1 MRQFSHLFK
10 WVRIPVSLCAIIW
23 VVYQIK
29 THESWTWLPEQ
40 EGTIIHY
47 PSLVIFSIG
56 LVAVNLMMEAQKWRA
71 SLTHLGESHTSG
83 FVLKSVLIGLGLGL
97 WMPGRIGEFPGR
109 LSQIPE
115 PLWVKGGVLMSV
127 GRVSQMLASLSCF
140 GFMWMIISAYWD
152 LFPFPAFLPPLMV
165 VLAWGVLWL
174 LKSRKPFSKL
184 PFSGKMKLGNEL
196 YQAFLEIPTQLW
208 GKLIGWSF
216 GRYVVFSLQY
226 ILLLKAMGL
235 TESWLEL
242 VGLISMIFGIRSF
255 FPSLAFADVGVRESV
270 AVGVAQWMGVSVFP
284 VLMATLI
291 LFFINLVIPALIGVY
306 LFWQAEEERL
316 KNRKVHTSVS

>member
-10 WVRIPVSLCAIIW
+10 WVRIPVSICAIIW
-23 VVYQIK
+23 VVYQIR

-40 EGTIIHY
+40 GGTIIHY
-47 PSLVIFSIG
+47 PSLVLFSIG

-71 SLTHLGESHTSG
+71 SLTHLGVPHSSG
-83 FVLKSVLIGLGLGL
+83 FALKSVLIGLGLGL

-115 PLWVKGGVLMSV
+115 HLWVKGGVLMSV

-140 GFMWMIISAYWD
+140 GFMWVIISTSREA
-152 LFPFPAFLPPLMV
+152 FPIPVFLPPLMV
-165 VLAWGVLWL
+165 LMAWGILFLV
-174 LKSRKPFSKL
+174 KRKRPAKHNV
-184 PFSGKMKLGNEL
+184 FSGKLKLGNEL
-196 YQAFLEIPTQLW
+196 YQSFLEVPTHLW
-208 GKLIGWSF
+208 GRLIGWSF

-235 TESWLEL
+235 TENWLEL
-242 VGLISMIFGIRSF
+242 AGLISMIFGIRSF

-270 AVGVAQWMGVSVFP
+270 AVVVAQWMGIAVFP

-291 LFFINLVIPALIGVY
+291 LFVINLVIPALIGVG
-306 LFWQAEEERL
+306 LFWQAEEKRV
-316 KNRKVHTSVS
+316 KSAKVSTSVR

>member
-10 WVRIPVSLCAIIW
+10 WIRIPVSLCAIIW
-23 VVYQIK
+23 VIYQIR
-29 THESWTWLPEQ
+29 THESWLWLPEQ
-40 EGTIIHY
+40 GGAIIHY
-47 PSLVIFSIG
+47 PAWVVLSIG
-56 LVAVNLMMEAQKWRA
+56 LVVVNLMMEAQKWRA
-71 SLTHLGESHTSG
+71 SLTHLGVSRTNG
-83 FVLKSVLIGLGLGL
+83 FALKSVLIGLGLGL

-115 PLWVKGGVLMSV
+115 PLWMKGGVLMSV

-140 GFMWMIISAYWD
+140 GFMWIIISTYWD
-152 LFPFPAFLPPLMV
+152 VFPFPAFLPPLMV
-165 VLAWGVLWL
+165 VLAWGLLFL
-174 LKSRKPFSKL
+174 LKRKKPGSKL
-184 PFSGKMKLGNEL
+184 PFSGKMKWGKEL
-196 YQAFLEIPTQLW
+196 YQAFLKIPTLLW

-235 TESWLEL
+235 TQSWLEL
-242 VGLISMIFGIRSF
+242 AGLISMIFGIRSF

-270 AVGVAQWMGVSVFP
+270 AVGVAQWMGISIFP
-284 VLMATLI
+284 VLMATLV
-291 LFFINLVIPALIGVY
+291 LFVINLVIPALVGVG
-306 LFWQAEEERL
+306 LFWQAEEERV